1 MTISVKFSFSW
12 LNGFRKDVHMDFC
25 GNNSRFAYSVKAI
38 TKNRKLEGENC
49 YFRHDQSTLY
59 LTCSFYFCC
68 DSVVNKSGVNYKMKE
83 MCMYC

>member
-1 MTISVKFSFSW
+1 MKCSCPPGRSSKMT
-12 LNGFRKDVHMDFC
+12 
-25 GNNSRFAYSVKAI
+25 AI

-59 LTCSFYFCC
+59 LTCSFYICC
-68 DSVVNKSGVNYKMKE
+68 ESVVNKYSVNYKMKE